1 MEKRTAAPR
10 TAPPTSPPSAS
21 APAESAATSDVE
33 TTTTAPL
40 QPTSDDIRLLGFA
53 QSFELTARD
62 LYQAALDGGL
72 ADSDLS
78 DVFTTLRDNHGEYA
92 NRLSG
97 LLGVDA
103 PQQRDDALF
112 DELVGGFESGDAAA
126 AATAGIDLEATAV
139 ATHNNLLGQL
149 QGVDGI
155 AARRVVRRRR
165 GSSRHRARRCC
176 RRRRRPRCL
185 AHLRRRAAR
194 SASCTGGMEVLV
206 MGDGPPDDEC

>member
-40 QPTSDDIRLLGFA
+40 RPTSDDIRLLGFA

-112 DELVGGFESGDAAA
+112 DELVGGFESGDAPA

-155 AARRVVRRRR
+155 AAVASFVVVEARHGTVLADVAGNGDDLDALLTSDAEPLEAPAAPAGWR
-165 GSSRHRARRCC
+165 SS
-176 RRRRRPRCL
+176 
-185 AHLRRRAAR
+185 
-194 SASCTGGMEVLV
+194 
-206 MGDGPPDDEC
+206 